1 MAFHFPLKKGKTI
14 AIVGESGSGKTVLNR
29 ELMGLLTDSNTIEEG
44 SAKFMGEEIAGL
56 SRQRFWGTNIAM
68 IFQDPMSSL
77 NPVMKVGK
85 QVAEPLV
92 LHQGLTK
99 RIKKK

>member
-1 MAFHFPLKKGKTI
+1 
-14 AIVGESGSGKTVLNR
+14 
-29 ELMGLLTDSNTIEEG
+29 MGLLTDSNTIEEG
-44 SAKFMGEEIAGL
+44 SAEFMGEEIVGV
-56 SRQRFWGTNIAM
+56 SRQRFWGKSMAM

-85 QVAEPLV
+85 QVAEPLE

-99 RIKKK
+99 KESKKRGN